1 MKENRGGAEQ
11 KRKTRSDKKVAVAP
25 NISDNY
31 RVWIHRLAR
40 RLEIPEGE
48 VGTKLVKAAL
58 DDEKCIEFFRTYFHR
73 SYRIHENHIM
83 YPLFKPAN
91 IYDYLDMDMDTDRH
105 SRFKLKFSKS
115 IAEQLTEFQ
124 IALGISFFAH
134 GVKALLEYSL
144 SEPRIIQKVVPGVEF
159 PEPKKTLSSENVNIN
174 PNPNVWSIFK

>member
-1 MKENRGGAEQ
+1 MKMNRGGAEQ

-48 VGTKLVKAAL
+48 VGAKLVVAAL
-58 DDEKCIEFFRTYFHR
+58 DDEKCIEFFRAYFRR
-73 SYRIHENHIM
+73 SYRIHDHHIM
-83 YPLFKPAN
+83 YPLFNPAN
-91 IYDYLDMDMDTDRH
+91 IYDYLDMNTDRH
-105 SRFKLKFSKS
+105 GRFKLKFSKT
-115 IAEQLTEFQ
+115 IAERLTEFQ

-134 GVKALLEYSL
+134 GVKALLEYAL
-144 SEPRIIQKVVPGVEF
+144 TEPRIVQTVAPGVDFSEYR
-159 PEPKKTLSSENVNIN
+159 KTLPPGNIN